1 MAGSFCITI
10 KSHWYSVEVS
20 LGPEFRT
27 GRPRPLTN
35 HPFVEIPGF
44 VTDLS
49 PDGERFLGLT
59 SPEPPGPRRE
69 IVVITN
75 FFDEL
80 RRRVPVD

>member
-1 MAGSFCITI
+1 MRRMS
-10 KSHWYSVEVS
+10 SN
-20 LGPEFRT
+20 
-27 GRPRPLTN
+27 PLVAT
-35 HPFVEIPGF
+35 V
-44 VTDLS
+44 